1 MKNDHN
7 AGNSWEFNLDAIS
20 YLYSALGLGYI
31 IPFLFVLTIVV
42 FFHELGHF
50 YAARRCGVTVEVFSV
65 GFGRAIASW
74 YDKHGTQWKIGW
86 MPLGGYVKFQGDEN
100 EASVPDREALEKL
113 DDGAREGTLFFKPLW
128 QRAIVVAA
136 GPVANFILA
145 ILIFASLYTLFGQR
159 VTDPV
164 VGVVAEQSAAERA
177 GMQVGDLIVAI
188 EGDEIS
194 TFSEVRRLVT
204 VNANVPLLFSVV
216 RDGQELLLTATPD
229 RVLEVDRFGNEYHI
243 GRLGVAVNASEDSIR
258 HVRYNPITALWMGVE
273 ESYFIVEQTFVVLGR
288 IIMGRESA
296 EQLGGPIRIAQL
308 SGQTATLGLIALI
321 NLTAVL
327 SVSIGLINLFPVP
340 MLDGGHL
347 AFYAYEAVAGKP
359 LPEKAQDIGMR
370 IGLAMVLTLF
380 VFVTWNDL
388 SRLDIF
394 QNLTTLFG

>member
-1 MKNDHN
+1 MDT
-7 AGNSWEFNLDAIS
+7 IS
-20 YLYSALGLGYI
+20 YLYSLLGLSYI
-31 IPFLFVLTIVV
+31 VPFLFVLTIVV

-50 YAARRCGVTVEVFSV
+50 YAARRCGVRVEVFSV
-65 GFGRAIASW
+65 GFGRAITSW

-86 MPLGGYVKFQGDEN
+86 MPLGGYVKFFGDEN
-100 EASVPDREALEKL
+100 EASAPDEEKLAALEE
-113 DDGAREGTLFFKPLW
+113 DARQDTLFYKPLW

-164 VGVVAEQSAAERA
+164 IGVVVEESAAQRA
-177 GMQVGDLIVAI
+177 GLQVGDLILEIDGEA
-188 EGDEIS
+188 IS
-194 TFSEVRRLVT
+194 TFAEVRRLVT
-204 VNANVPLLFSVV
+204 VNANVPLEFTVD
-216 RDGQELLLTATPD
+216 RGGAELSLTAIPD
-229 RVLEVDRFGNEYHI
+229 RVLEVDRFGNEYHL
-243 GRLGVAVNASEDSIR
+243 GRLGVAVNATEDSIR
-258 HVRYNPITALWMGVE
+258 HVRYNPVTALWMGVE

-296 EQLGGPIRIAQL
+296 ESLGGPIRIAQL

-327 SVSIGLINLFPVP
+327 SVSIGLINLFPIP

-359 LPEKAQDIGMR
+359 MSAKAQDIGMR
-370 IGLAMVLTLF
+370 VGLSMVLTLF

-388 SRLDIF
+388 SRLKIF
-394 QNLTTLFG
+394 ERLLG

>member
-1 MKNDHN
+1 MDT
-7 AGNSWEFNLDAIS
+7 IS
-20 YLYSALGLGYI
+20 YLYSLLGLSYI
-31 IPFLFVLTIVV
+31 VPFLFVLTIVV

-50 YAARRCGVTVEVFSV
+50 YAARRCGVRVEVFSV
-65 GFGRAIASW
+65 GFGRAITSW

-86 MPLGGYVKFQGDEN
+86 MPLGGYVKFFGDEN
-100 EASVPDREALEKL
+100 EASAPDEKKLAALEE
-113 DDGAREGTLFFKPLW
+113 DARQDTLFYKPLW

-164 VGVVAEQSAAERA
+164 VGVVVEESAAQRA
-177 GMQVGDLIVAI
+177 GLQVGDLILEIDGEA
-188 EGDEIS
+188 IS
-194 TFSEVRRLVT
+194 TFAEVRRLVT
-204 VNANVPLLFSVV
+204 VNANVPLEFTVD
-216 RDGQELLLTATPD
+216 RGGAELSLTAIPD
-229 RVLEVDRFGNEYHI
+229 RVLEVDRFGNEYHL
-243 GRLGVAVNASEDSIR
+243 GRLGVAVNATEDSIR
-258 HVRYNPITALWMGVE
+258 HVRYNPVTALWMGVE

-296 EQLGGPIRIAQL
+296 ESLGGPIRIAQL

-327 SVSIGLINLFPVP
+327 SVSIGLINLFPIP

-359 LPEKAQDIGMR
+359 MSAKAQDIGMR
-370 IGLAMVLTLF
+370 IGLSMVLTLF

-388 SRLDIF
+388 SRLKIF
-394 QNLTTLFG
+394 ERLLG